1 MRQRQFDIAVEQD
14 KGKGLN
20 LTSGSSR
27 DDWYSSFR
35 TLESGEK
42 DIRVTMMEINVDS
55 DDDGEEE
62 TKEFEHPPVEVEVI
76 VVKSDDDFQV
86 WAWNFRMHDV

>member
-1 MRQRQFDIAVEQD
+1 MLWSRKR
-14 KGKGLN
+14 GKVSISPLDQVTMIDTLPFGHWN
-20 LTSGSSR
+20 LA
-27 DDWYSSFR
+27 
-35 TLESGEK
+35 K
-42 DIRVTMMEINVDS
+42 NDIRVTMMEINVDS

-86 WAWNFRMHDV
+86 